1 MRIPRTVI
9 ALFVWTFCLKAQ
21 STCNG
26 VASCSGVSSCNG
38 TFDSCNGVLNLSQPP
53 TCAGTS
59 VCTGSSV
66 CTGTLNSCASMPA
79 VLGISSTHT
88 GSFAF
93 GQKGAEYALIVSSLA
108 AGGPTT
114 GTVTVTETAPAGL
127 SLVSMSGGTTWNCTV
142 LPYCTT
148 NTVLNA
154 GSIYP
159 MILVTAN
166 VAANAPASVTNEV
179 SVSGG
184 GSPTT
189 TVTDS
194 TYVILPGP
202 STVYLTTVPTITGGC
217 YWCGRDP
224 VQDFGAYLGYVGGA
238 FGDVSFSNWVCD
250 TFQWDGSY
258 QPNISL
264 PGGGTNYTLTSFAGP
279 GTDLSSTMADGTPSS
294 GGFGVP
300 GDPQY
305 NIALLEYEE
314 ATLLLGGDGTSAL
327 PGFINIDHTNGT
339 LVTAYQFAI
348 YNVFTST
355 STMAYWGN
363 GLDPTV
369 GGAATA
375 LLVQA
380 QNDAAS
386 STDFSS
392 TYSKLRIYTP
402 TNQSLCDQEFYYW
415 CGNNAEFLQFPPG
428 SCDVNQDGS
437 IDVSDVQLTINEAL
451 GESPAVNDQNGD
463 GVVNVVDTQIDTN
476 AVLGLGCSATTAGGS
491 SLVVRN

>member
-1 MRIPRTVI
+1 MRIPRMVI
-9 ALFVWTFCLKAQ
+9 ALFVWTFCLTAQ

-38 TFDSCNGVLNLSQPP
+38 TFNSCTGVLNVSQPP
-53 TCAGTS
+53 TCVGTS

-66 CTGTLNSCASMPA
+66 CTGTLNSCTSPPA
-79 VLGISSTHT
+79 VLAISSTHT

-93 GQKGAEYALIVSSLA
+93 GQKGAAYGLTVSSWS
-108 AGGPTT
+108 GGGLTT
-114 GTVTVTETAPAGL
+114 GTVTVTETVPTGL
-127 SLVSMSGGTTWNCTV
+127 SLVSMSGGPIWNCAV
-142 LPYCTT
+142 LPSCTT

-154 GSIYP
+154 GSVYP
-159 MILVTAN
+159 VILVTVN
-166 VAANAPASVTNEV
+166 VATNAPASVTNQV

-184 GSPTT
+184 GSPTAT
-189 TVTDS
+189 ATDS
-194 TYVILPGP
+194 TSIIQPGP
-202 STVYLTTVPTITGGC
+202 STVFLTTVPTITGGC

-224 VQDFGAYLGYVGGA
+224 VQDFGAYLGYVGGTL
-238 FGDVSFSNWVCD
+238 GGVSFNNWVCD

-258 QPNISL
+258 QPNIGL
-264 PGGGTNYTLTSFAGP
+264 PDGGVNYTMTSFAGP

-305 NIALLEYEE
+305 NIALSEYEE
-314 ATLLLGGDGTSAL
+314 AALLLGGDGTPAL
-327 PGFINIDHTNGT
+327 PGFINIDHANQRLT
-339 LVTAYQFAI
+339 TAYQFAI

-369 GGAATA
+369 GGAATT
-375 LLVQA
+375 LLVRA
-380 QNDAAS
+380 QNDVAS
-386 STDFSS
+386 SADYSS
-392 TYSKLRIYTP
+392 TYSKLRIYTM

-415 CGNNAEFLQFPPG
+415 CGYSPEFLQFPPG

-437 IDVSDVQLTINEAL
+437 IDLSDVQMIVNGAMGEAPVA
-451 GESPAVNDQNGD
+451 GDQNGD
-463 GVVNVVDTQIDTN
+463 GVVNVVEAQIEIN
-476 AVLGLGCSATTAGGS
+476 AVLGLGCSTTKAGGS
-491 SLVVRN
+491 